1 MTGSPTA
8 VTRGPAPSPWPLGRI
23 IGATVLL
30 TALFSLAAVVV
41 GVLALGHLDNERQ
54 RIETTLDPAALA
66 AQQLYSALLNQE
78 TGVRGYA
85 LSGQADFL
93 TPYNQGY
100 ADEKVAA
107 TQLNRLAPQL
117 PAASAAELK
126 ATLTQAH
133 DWRTRYAEPTIK
145 QIQANGKPVI
155 SPDILAGKTEFDALR
170 VRFGVFQ
177 ADVAATRG
185 QALTSL
191 DDASD
196 ELHVALLAIAIGLVL
211 VVAGLA
217 LVLRNTAIRPVHR
230 LAAEARR
237 VADGDFGH
245 EVARTGPREIRGLAA
260 DMNTMRLRILRE
272 LATVQEANE
281 ALAEHATELQRSN
294 AELEQFAYVASH
306 DLQEPLRKVT
316 SFCQLLQRRY
326 GGQLDER
333 ADQYIDFAVDG
344 AKRMQVLINDLLA
357 FSRAG
362 RSAEELG
369 PVACDEALA
378 AATANLSTQ
387 IADAGAV
394 IEAGPL
400 PVVRGQLTLMAVVF
414 QNLLGNALKFTG
426 ERPPRIVVTA
436 ERDGAFWSFSVTDN
450 GIGIEPQYADRV
462 FLIFQRLHE
471 RAAYPGTGI
480 GLAMCRKIVEYFG
493 GRIWLDTGVADGATF
508 RFTVPALTGDEE
520 SEGTDGTDGTD
531 G

>member
-1 MTGSPTA
+1 MTGSRSA
-8 VTRGPAPSPWPLGRI
+8 ATRGPASSPWPLGRV
-23 IGATVLL
+23 IGLAVLL
-30 TALFSLAAVVV
+30 MALFSVAAVVA
-41 GVLALGHLDNERQ
+41 GGLALGHLDSQRS
-54 RIETTLDPAALA
+54 RIESTLDPAALA
-66 AQQLYSALLNQE
+66 SQQLYSALLNQE

-85 LSGQADFL
+85 LSGNSAFL
-93 TPYNQGY
+93 APYTEGY
-100 ADEKVAA
+100 AAEKAA
-107 TQLNRLAPQL
+107 VNQLNRLAPQL

-126 ATLTQAH
+126 ATTTQAH
-133 DWRTRYAEPTIK
+133 DWRTRYAEPTIN
-145 QIQANGKPVI
+145 QIKASGKPVV
-155 SPDILAGKTEFDALR
+155 SPDILAGKAEFDELR
-170 VRFGVFQ
+170 VRFAAFQ
-177 ADVAATRG
+177 TDVSSTRT
-185 QALTSL
+185 QALAAL
-191 DDASD
+191 NDASD

-211 VVAGLA
+211 VVTGLA
-217 LVLRNTAIRPVHR
+217 LVLRNTAIRPVHL

-237 VADGDFGH
+237 VADGDFAH
-245 EVARTGPREIRGLAA
+245 EVAQTGPREIRGLAA
-260 DMNTMRLRILRE
+260 DVNTMRTRILHE
-272 LATVQEANE
+272 LSTVQEANE
-281 ALAEHATELQRSN
+281 ALAEHAAELQRSN

-369 PVACDEALA
+369 PVACDVALA

-387 IADAGAV
+387 IAEAGAV

-400 PVVRGQLTLMAVVF
+400 PVVRGQLTLMSVVF

-426 ERPPRIVVTA
+426 ERPPRIVVSA

-480 GLAMCRKIVEYFG
+480 GLAMCRKIIEYFG
-493 GRIWLDTGVADGATF
+493 GRIWLDTGGADGASF
-508 RFTVPALTGDEE
+508 RFTVPALSADEASE
-520 SEGTDGTDGTD
+520 PNEPNEGTDG
-531 G
+531 